1 MDPTFPIAGPLLVSP
16 QDLTFQGTPARP
28 LQAGGKQMCHI
39 ILLTCTLFLLRPQ
52 FSFLSQPHW
61 ADLPPLDSHLI
72 PAGLA
77 PADLG
82 HDTSK
87 PLTLTPVPEQP
98 ATGGRGWGSTS
109 GPSSQALK
117 HRGAGWGGPHH
128 HRLLRHQLRR

>member
-1 MDPTFPIAGPLLVSP
+1 MV
-16 QDLTFQGTPARP
+16 
-28 LQAGGKQMCHI
+28 HI
-39 ILLTCTLFLLRPQ
+39 TLLTCVLFLLHHQ
-52 FSFLSQPHW
+52 SSILSQPYG

-98 ATGGRGWGSTS
+98 ATGGRGWGSTP

-117 HRGAGWGGPHH
+117 HRGAGGWGPHH
-128 HRLLRHQLRR
+128 HRLLCHQLRR